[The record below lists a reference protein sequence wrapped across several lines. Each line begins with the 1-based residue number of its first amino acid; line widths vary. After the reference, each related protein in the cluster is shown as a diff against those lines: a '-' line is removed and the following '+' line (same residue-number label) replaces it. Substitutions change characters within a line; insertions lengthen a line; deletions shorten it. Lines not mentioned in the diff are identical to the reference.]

1 MKSNEQQVGGNHYKS
16 AEDKGLPQHWDVA
29 IGMGWSYCIGAA
41 TKYIWRLDKKGGPDK
56 AIQDLKKAIHYLTK
70 ELEVREADFARMQE
84 DLKEAEDYM
93 SRFHGCSD
101 GPIVVPPPYKLSD
114 IIRKQIRDEGQDGWC
129 RDGFEDSG
137 DANSRYTNQG

>member
-41 TKYIWRLDKKGGPDK
+41 TKYIWRLDQKGGPDK
-56 AIQDLKKAIHYLTK
+56 AIQDLKKAIHYLSK
-70 ELEVREADFARMQE
+70 ELEVREAEYALMEKDLADQE
-84 DLKEAEDYM
+84 SYK
-93 SRFHGCSD
+93 SVFHGGSFPFGD
-101 GPIVVPPPYKLSD
+101 SLYGSP
-114 IIRKQIRDEGQDGWC
+114 GQ
-129 RDGFEDSG
+129 EDSG